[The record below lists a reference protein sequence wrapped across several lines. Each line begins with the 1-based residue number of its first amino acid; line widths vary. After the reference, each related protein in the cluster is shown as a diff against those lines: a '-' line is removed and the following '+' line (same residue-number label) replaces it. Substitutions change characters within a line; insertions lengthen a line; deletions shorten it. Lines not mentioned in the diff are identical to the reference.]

1 MVQVFACPLS
11 VPSSSATRLPAPT
24 ICAIRYSRVTTML
37 ALPAAARTGRW
48 RIRSARTS
56 ARVYRPA
63 LRTSSA
69 TSISTTSQATR
80 KPML

>member
-1 MVQVFACPLS
+1 
-11 VPSSSATRLPAPT
+11 
-24 ICAIRYSRVTTML
+24 ML
-37 ALPAAARTGRW
+37 ALPAAARTGRS
-48 RIRSARTS
+48 RIRSASTS

-80 KPML
+80 KPMLYSTPS